1 MTDASDGAHDDVGS
15 FAEEAG
21 KLFGALSGWAR
32 EHAGEAGDG
41 ISGMAAQAAESAH
54 DLNDHLATGSAE
66 CTVCPICRTVHAVRQ
81 LSPEVKAHL
90 ASAAA
95 SLAQAATALMA
106 THVPQDKTPA
116 PGVERIDLGGE
127 WPEAGE

>member
-1 MTDASDGAHDDVGS
+1 MSNAGDGADDVGS
-15 FAEEAG
+15 LAEEAG

-41 ISGMAAQAAESAH
+41 LAGVAQQAAEAAS
-54 DLNDHLATGSAE
+54 DLNDHIATDSAE
-66 CTVCPICRTVHAVRQ
+66 CTVCPLCRTIHTARQ

-95 SLAQAATALMA
+95 SLAQAATALLA
-106 THVPQDKTPA
+106 THVPQDGTLA
-116 PGVERIDLGGE
+116 SDVERIDLDNE
-127 WPEAGE
+127 WLEE